1 MGLKSREK
9 RWGFHNRQLK
19 LTVKEERIP
28 ANFQLRSALPE
39 AVLLFAVDLAAVS
52 TTCGSSYFCRWL
64 GNSQHNPRQFF
75 FLPSAWQQSAQPV
88 AVIIFAVGLA
98 AVSTV
103 RGSSSFAV
111 GLVTVSTTCG
121 SSYFCRQP
129 SSSQHYPRRFL
140 FLPSALADG

>member
-52 TTCGSSYFCRWL
+52 TTCGSYYFCRWPSSSQHCPRQFFFCRRL
-64 GNSQHNPRQFF
+64 GNSQHN
-75 FLPSAWQQSAQPV
+75 LWQ
-88 AVIIFAVGLA
+88 
-98 AVSTV
+98 
-103 RGSSSFAV
+103 
-111 GLVTVSTTCG
+111 
-121 SSYFCRQP
+121 
-129 SSSQHYPRRFL
+129 FL
-140 FLPSALADG
+140 FLPSA

>member
-52 TTCGSSYFCRWL
+52 TTCGSSYF
-64 GNSQHNPRQFF
+64 
-75 FLPSAWQQSAQPV
+75 
-88 AVIIFAVGLA
+88 
-98 AVSTV
+98 
-103 RGSSSFAV
+103 FAV
-111 GLVTVSTTCG
+111 GLVTVSTTRG
-121 SSYFCRQP
+121 SSSFCRRLG
-129 SSSQHYPRRFL
+129 SSQHNLWQLL
-140 FLPSALADG
+140 FLPLA